1 MQVDRSLPAMMR
13 LLCLLLAA
21 GLTRAADTVEF
32 SAAFPRDPE
41 KTGTMRVARV
51 EAEVTMRGML
61 AETSATLTLAMD
73 ADPKLKMEGRLVFP
87 LPPDCVITGAA
98 LDIGDIMRPASVT
111 LTATAQAAYNS
122 VVSRMLDPV
131 IIQLLPDGRVSAKVF
146 PFLDGKPRKLR
157 LEFAQ
162 TVLPGQ
168 TWRFPIKFAAPVPV
182 AVLNAEERK
191 DFTGDW
197 SLPALPAAE
206 ELAAHPDGT
215 GRFVFHTLLSPGEPA
230 PPPRHLLLLADVSLL
245 QAPRDSA
252 AERAFLE
259 RLLQQ
264 MQTGRVTLPMFS
276 TELHSQAEFAVQDGK
291 CEPLLS
297 ALAAL
302 TFDGAPRPG
311 AVDVSAVPAD
321 FTLIMSTLAAPMGG
335 GAVPRLPARAPVW
348 VLDSVSPA
356 PSSAARQ
363 LAESSGGQALDPRR
377 ESDLFFRLWRAVTTQ
392 GISTLRFHPLAD
404 GGWMV
409 SGELTASSS
418 GVFTAGGMTRTV
430 RQGADATAGA
440 LIARQRG
447 RAEFLQLLNSG
458 ALPARLRDARH
469 PAPLLTPGTSFI
481 VLEQKWDYQSF
492 GIALPP
498 DLQKDA
504 APVDEKRRHDDSAG
518 LQEYD
523 RALRRPLGTKGD
535 PAKWFAR
542 TYGDKWLMLEMKANN
557 AANFEFVREHSPD
570 PPRLHSWWEKHWGYP
585 LQRNDRSASIAEME
599 KAGESY
605 RAAPKPGPEA
615 IRQAKELQVEA
626 AAVAELFSALYGDGD
641 RSSPS
646 SDPFAGP
653 ADAFSGAGAG
663 SGWGAGRGAGGG
675 ASPPTASAEPFGN
688 PNPAPTAL
696 APAADPAPAPPPAA
710 SPAPG
715 APQIPQTFG
724 GGGGWPW
731 GGGLFGEGPF
741 SSDDPVGL
749 PARRKPVNPETPAA
763 LRTESILARATPLH
777 RAGQKAAALRALSVL
792 AISGQDDHARLRLL
806 AWVLQEWGEHALALE
821 VQTHA
826 EERFGVSD
834 TTLRD
839 RALLLQAAGRK
850 DEALTL
856 LRQSGHHVAWR
867 DAAALEGRMSAA
879 LRVVVEVAGADGDA
893 DLEVL
898 GPDYELC
905 HWRNPLPSF
914 GGTLSFDGT
923 GMAPED
929 FVLPA
934 LPKEPLQLRVR
945 LHASGPRALRVT
957 VIENWGREGERRQFM
972 LFRNAA
978 RGLTRVID
986 IGTDGLLGK

>member
-61 AETSATLTLAMD
+61 AETSATLTLEMD

-87 LPPDCVITGAA
+87 LPPDCTVTGVA

-146 PFLDGKPRKLR
+146 PFLEGKPRKLR

-168 TWRFPIKFAAPVPV
+168 VWRFPMKFAAPVPV

-197 SLPALPAAE
+197 WLPASPAPE
-206 ELAAHPDGT
+206 ELAAHPDGA
-215 GRFVFHTLLSPGEPA
+215 GRFVFQTLLPPGEPA

-245 QAPRDSA
+245 QAPRDAA

-264 MQTGRVTLPMFS
+264 MQTGRVTLAMFS

-377 ESDLFFRLWRAVTTQ
+377 ESDLFFRLWRAVTAQ
-392 GISTLRFHPLAD
+392 GIRVLRFHPLAD

-409 SGELTASSS
+409 SGELTAPS
-418 GVFTAGGMTRTV
+418 GVFISGGMTRTM
-430 RQGADATAGA
+430 RQGTDATAGA

-458 ALPARLRDARH
+458 ALPARLRDGRH

-504 APVDEKRRHDDSAG
+504 APVAEKRRHDDSAG

-523 RALRRPLGTKGD
+523 RAMRRPAGTKGD
-535 PAKWFAR
+535 PAEWFRR
-542 TYGDKWLMLEMKANN
+542 TYGDKWLMLEMNANN
-557 AANFEFVREHSPD
+557 AARFQWLRGQ
-570 PPRLHSWWEKHWGYP
+570 PRPLSESMRWMEESGEYGKLHSE
-585 LQRNDRSASIAEME
+585 R
-599 KAGESY
+599 
-605 RAAPKPGPEA
+605 EA
-615 IRQAKELQVEA
+615 IRDELRKLAEKSHGEAGPTSLLIQRARELQLETTFM
-626 AAVAELFSALYGDGD
+626 AEFLATFTDELLSGSA
-641 RSSPS
+641 
-646 SDPFAGP
+646 SDPFASP
-653 ADAFSGAGAG
+653 VDAFSSVSAG
-663 SGWGAGRGAGGG
+663 SGWGVGRGAGGG
-675 ASPPTASAEPFGN
+675 ASPPTSSAEPFGN
-688 PNPAPTAL
+688 PNPAPAVL
-696 APAADPAPAPPPAA
+696 APVLEPVTAPAPAS

-715 APQIPQTFG
+715 PPQVPQTFG

-741 SSDDPVGL
+741 SSDDPDGL
-749 PARRKPVNPETPAA
+749 PARRNAANPETPAA

-850 DEALTL
+850 DEALALFRRCT
-856 LRQSGHHVAWR
+856 HHVAQR
-867 DAAALEGRMSAA
+867 DAAAMEGRLSAA
-879 LRVVVEVAGADGDA
+879 LRIVVECASADGDA
-893 DLEVL
+893 DIEVL

>member
-21 GLTRAADTVEF
+21 GLTRASDTVEI

-41 KTGTMRVARV
+41 KTGTLRIARV
-51 EAEVTMRGML
+51 ETEVTMRGML

-131 IIQLLPDGRVSAKVF
+131 IIQLLPDGRVSVKVF
-146 PFLDGKPRKLR
+146 PFLEGKPRKLR

-168 TWRFPIKFAAPVPV
+168 TWRFPMKFATPVPV
-182 AVLNAEERK
+182 AVLNAEERE

-197 SLPALPAAE
+197 SLPAPPAPD

-215 GRFVFHTLLSPGEPA
+215 GRFVFQTLLPPGEPA

-245 QAPRDSA
+245 QAPRDAA

-264 MQTGRVTLPMFS
+264 MQTGRVTLATFS
-276 TELHSQAEFAVQDGK
+276 TELHSQDEFAVQEGK
-291 CEPLLS
+291 CDALLA

-311 AVDVSAVPAD
+311 AVDVSAAPAD

-335 GAVPRLPARAPVW
+335 GAAPRLPASAPVW
-348 VLDSVSPA
+348 VLDSVSSS
-356 PSSAARQ
+356 PSSDARQ
-363 LAESSGGQALDPRR
+363 VAESSGGQAFDPRR
-377 ESDLFFRLWRAVTTQ
+377 ESDLFFRLWRAATTQ
-392 GISTLRFHPLAD
+392 GISTLRYHPLAD

-409 SGELTASSS
+409 SGELTASS
-418 GVFTAGGMTRTV
+418 GVFTAGGMTRTM
-430 RQGADATAGA
+430 RQGPDAVAGA

-458 ALPARLRDARH
+458 ALPARLRDGRH

-498 DLQKDA
+498 DLKKDS
-504 APVDEKRRHDDSAG
+504 APVAEKRRHDDSAD

-523 RALRRPLGTKGD
+523 RALRRPAGTKGD

-542 TYGDKWLMLEMKANN
+542 TYGDKWVMLGVERSN

-599 KAGESY
+599 KAAESY
-605 RAAPKPGPEA
+605 RALPKPGPEA
-615 IRQAKELQVEA
+615 IQLAKELQVKA
-626 AAVAELFSALYGDGD
+626 AEVVELISALYGDGD
-641 RSSPS
+641 RSSTS

-653 ADAFSGAGAG
+653 ADASSGAGAG
-663 SGWGAGRGAGGG
+663 SGWGSGRGAGGG

-688 PNPAPTAL
+688 PNPVPTAL

-710 SPAPG
+710 TPAPG
-715 APQIPQTFG
+715 PPQMPQTFG
-724 GGGGWPW
+724 GGGI
-731 GGGLFGEGPF
+731 GLFGGNEF
-741 SSDDPVGL
+741 SSDNRGGL
-749 PARRKPVNPETPAA
+749 PSYHKPAPEPPAS
-763 LRTESILARATPLH
+763 LRTENILARATPLQ
-777 RAGQKAAALRALSVL
+777 RASQKAAALRALSLL
-792 AISGQDDHARLRLL
+792 AIPGQDDHARLRLL

-821 VQTHA
+821 VMEHA

-834 TTLRD
+834 TTMRD
-839 RALLLQAAGRK
+839 RALLFHVMGRK
-850 DEALTL
+850 DEALTVF
-856 LRQSGHHVAWR
+856 RKTVHHVALR

-879 LRVVVEVAGADGDA
+879 LRIVVECVSADADA

-905 HWRNPLPSF
+905 HWRNPLPAF

-923 GMAPED
+923 GMTPED

-957 VIENWGREGERRQFM
+957 VMENWGREGERRQFM

-978 RGLTRVID
+978 PGLTRVLD
-986 IGTDGLLGK
+986 IGTNGLLEK